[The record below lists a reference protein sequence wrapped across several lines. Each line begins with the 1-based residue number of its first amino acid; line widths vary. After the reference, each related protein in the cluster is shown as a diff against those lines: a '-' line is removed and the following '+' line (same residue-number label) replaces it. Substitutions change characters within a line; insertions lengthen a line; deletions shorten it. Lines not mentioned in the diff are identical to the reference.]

1 MLDPIP
7 SVGDAGFIEE
17 LDASIARHAMLA
29 HPFYKA
35 WNEGALTREMLAD
48 YAKQYYAH
56 VSNFPIYISAT
67 HSRCDD
73 IEVRQLLLENLNDE
87 EKGEE
92 NHPELWMRFAEG
104 LGLARAE
111 VEAAELLPET
121 KASVATIKSLT
132 EDPDCLS
139 GIAAL
144 YAYESQIPEVART
157 KREGLKAFYGIDDA
171 RTVSFFTVHEQAD
184 LVHRRLER
192 DILREKATDSASR
205 QKVLRAA
212 DASAQAL
219 WTFLDGVHRAF
230 VPAE

>member
-1 MLDPIP
+1 MR
-7 SVGDAGFIEE
+7 
-17 LDASIARHAMLA
+17 RHQ
-29 HPFYKA
+29 
-35 WNEGALTREMLAD
+35 G
-48 YAKQYYAH
+48 
-56 VSNFPIYISAT
+56 
-67 HSRCDD
+67 
-73 IEVRQLLLENLNDE
+73 RQLLLENLNDE

-104 LGLARAE
+104 LGLGRAE

-144 YAYESQIPEVART
+144 YAYESQIPEVAGT

-192 DILREKATDSASR
+192 DILREKAADSASR
-205 QKVLRAA
+205 HRKSCVRPMRRRRRSGRFSM
-212 DASAQAL
+212 ASTGRSFQRSSG
-219 WTFLDGVHRAF
+219 TSTGGVFYRG
-230 VPAE
+230 EL